1 MKRIKKRYVNLA
13 LACSF
18 SSVFASASCIAKG
31 TGNSSNVINNPVNI
45 VNNFTSSSTEFNNE
59 NSTENI
65 AVNKNKNEVPSN
77 NQIAYETAIPV
88 SPQNIYSST
97 NRSILAPEV
106 IDISNLQS
114 ISSAESKVPEL
125 DSFYIEHTKKD
136 FVENKL
142 NESQIESMILNYG
155 VSPNFYSHPKYTID
169 AQNIRLDSNGAQTV
183 KLNLI
188 DSKTKE
194 KVTDDVQWYQR
205 NWYTTKEVAK
215 AGEEVSDGKLIL
227 TSDGNIKG
235 KSHTKNDFGKVQVW
249 AHYKGYLYSTM
260 VDVDSVDLT
269 KSNNENAQA
278 RAKAKEIAKQWEG
291 LPTLEKITEA
301 YKWMTKNV
309 KYDYSQTNLVDDQ
322 SAYSALVKLST
333 VCTGYAKG
341 FKMIMEEL
349 GVPCIFMSGTAD
361 YGTLTGHIT
370 NHAWN
375 LVEVDGVWYHV
386 DTTSDRAENAS
397 EGKFNFFMMNDDDFI
412 KASIFNRG
420 FVKTGERFRNLKIS
434 NYVNSKDD
442 VLVSIDRQLGGL
454 DKLPKSVKFNV
465 AKSSYQNVLDAF
477 ETAKLELNETKS
489 ASVHRHPYVTYDEV
503 TYYFKEPQKTIDLKQ
518 VSASVEKRTL
528 SNKELGQYALKV
540 KINHSE
546 NNIDLKAGNF
556 IVKNAY
562 VKEAIKDNDG
572 YTLILDHFSKY
583 GSMDVE
589 LENIKKLG
597 FKFDISNKKVNFNVT
612 KNQKPNVSISA
623 VGENRIKVS
632 GVNSNM
638 EYRNNSNE
646 WKSFEHDNQVID
658 KVVLGSFSIRVK
670 NTKDSLKSDI
680 QEFKITKGKDLDK
693 IVKKYG
699 SNMLIGVDSTM
710 EYRLKDATEW
720 TSITATKLTLSPG
733 EYLIRT
739 SPKDNQ
745 LASES
750 FKIAI
755 S

>member
-1 MKRIKKRYVNLA
+1 MKRIKKCYVNLA

-31 TGNSSNVINNPVNI
+31 TDSSSNVINNSVNI
-45 VNNFTSSSTEFNNE
+45 VNSLTPSSNEFNAEHN
-59 NSTENI
+59 TEN
-65 AVNKNKNEVPSN
+65 AAENRNRSKAPSN
-77 NQIAYETAIPV
+77 DQKAYETATPV
-88 SPQNIYSST
+88 SSQIIYNSI
-97 NRSILAPEV
+97 NRTILGPEV
-106 IDISNLQS
+106 IDISNIQS
-114 ISSAESKVPEL
+114 ISSVESRVPEL

-136 FVENKL
+136 FVEKEL
-142 NESQIESMILNYG
+142 SESQIESMILNYG

-169 AQNIRLDSNGAQTV
+169 AQNIRLDSNGAQTI

-205 NWYTTKEVAK
+205 NWYATKEVAK
-215 AGEEVSDGKLIL
+215 AGEDVSDGKLTL

-260 VDVDSVDLT
+260 VNVDSVDLT
-269 KSNNENAQA
+269 KSISENAQA
-278 RAKAKEIAKQWEG
+278 RARAKDIAKEWQG

-341 FKMIMEEL
+341 FKMIMDEL
-349 GVPCIFMSGTAD
+349 GVPCKFISGTAD

-386 DTTSDRAENAS
+386 DATSDRAEKEN

-420 FVKTGERFRNLKIS
+420 IVKTGERFRNLKIS

-442 VLVSIDRQLGGL
+442 ILVSIDRQLGGM
-454 DKLPKSVKFNV
+454 DKLPSSIKFNV
-465 AKSSYQNVLDAF
+465 APSSYKNVLEAF
-477 ETAKLELNETKS
+477 KTAELELNETRPTAKIT
-489 ASVHRHPYVTYDEV
+489 HPYVTYDEI
-503 TYYFKEPQKTIDLKQ
+503 TYYFNQPSKQIELKN
-518 VSASVEKRTL
+518 VNASVKKHTL

-540 KINHSE
+540 KINNSD
-546 NNIDLKAGNF
+546 NNIDLKPGNF

-583 GSMDVE
+583 GDVEVE
-589 LENIKKLG
+589 LEDIKKLG
-597 FKFDISNKKVNFNVT
+597 FKFDISNKKVNFNVI
-612 KNQKPNVSISA
+612 KNQKPAATINA

-646 WKSFEHDNQVID
+646 WKSFEHDNQVLD
-658 KVVLGSFSIRVK
+658 KVFLGNFSIRVK
-670 NTKDSLKSDI
+670 NTNNSLESDI
-680 QEFKITKGKDLDK
+680 QDFVITKGRDLDK
-693 IVKKYG
+693 IVKKYN

-720 TSITATKLTLSPG
+720 TPITTTKLTLNPG
-733 EYLIRT
+733 EYLVRVA
-739 SPKDNQ
+739 PNNNE
-745 LASES
+745 LASEAL
-750 FKIAI
+750 KVVI